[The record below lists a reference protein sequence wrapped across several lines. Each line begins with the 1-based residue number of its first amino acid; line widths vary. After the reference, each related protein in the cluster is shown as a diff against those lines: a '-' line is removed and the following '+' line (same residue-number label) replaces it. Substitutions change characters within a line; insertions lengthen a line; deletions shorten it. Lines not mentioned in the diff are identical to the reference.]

1 MRFSVAVLAVC
12 LLVGCEPPEQEG
24 EVNIGFQ
31 GRWTN
36 PNDLRAP
43 SGAVLTADN
52 VVADRPGIAE
62 PRRGFT
68 TLAASLSGSVNALTY
83 FSGYIVAHHGSA
95 TISRTTDGT
104 AWTAYSGSYSPPD
117 SSTPVTFKEAE
128 GSLFVTTSAGVYELD
143 SPTGTWRKTGAPPG
157 LDGTASLNRTSGTSG
172 FATANGQWAYRDV
185 WVYRNANNRLQFG
198 APSGRQ
204 IVVNPANVTVA
215 IGGLVR
221 AGTTVTAT
229 VTSHPYVT
237 GDVIDLSPGEA
248 NFAIGQKTITGTTS
262 TTFTYT
268 EAGAPVASTVE
279 QAVGFTARL
288 VTRTVRIPS
297 EITSASG
304 WVVQVYRSGK
314 SASATDTPT
323 DNMGLVIEKAPT
335 NLDIAN
341 GYMTVTDYATDDLR
355 GATLYT
361 SEQGLVAAKTQPPV
375 CHDFASY
382 RQSYWCADTNR
393 NHRLLLTL
401 LAVGGTTGVRIG
413 DFLHLRS
420 TLSPTDVSYYS
431 GGALVGA
438 ATETAASGQF
448 AVATSG
454 TAAQNIQDTAL
465 SIVRVINSWGTS
477 NAVFRAFY
485 VSSETGAPGQI
496 LIETISASRGTFTAV
511 LGVTSIV
518 TPPADYYAPDVPYTV
533 AVAASGLVRVGSTVT
548 VTCESNH
555 GLSAGQQFQLEAAIL
570 DANFPEG
577 TKTVVSVTSAT
588 VFTYT
593 EAGAAST
600 VAQDY
605 NVLDHPPS
613 LTSSQNDDWSNS
625 LHYSAPD
632 EPWAFPVAQQ
642 IFVGS
647 RGTTIKRLIPTADRL
662 LVWTDNGLYKV
673 TGTYPYFSVSEVD
686 VNLKL
691 LARGLAGSLGDR
703 GYGYTDQGFV
713 EALDTATVRSIP
725 IEAELRDLQAT
736 AAANI
741 AARSFSVSYE
751 SDRRWLAWMPSN
763 SSDTYATQAQV
774 YNRTASLAGGQ
785 DVWTRW
791 PVNATCGFVHPTE
804 NKLYLGTSSG
814 SVWVERKDRALS
826 DYQDPSGAVISS
838 TVEWLPNVDDTS
850 KFWPEGALDFK
861 SAQFST
867 STLYFQSDLASAYDT
882 GTTITPPLGST
893 TEPAR
898 VPFWVSMEMRRGTR
912 LKVKWNHAT
921 ASESYALQGLELT
934 FKKLAKNGR

>member
-1 MRFSVAVLAVC
+1 MRYIVAVLAVS
-12 LLVGCEPPEQEG
+12 LVVGCEPPAQEA
-24 EVNIGFQ
+24 ELNIGFQ

-43 SGAVLTADN
+43 QGAALTADN
-52 VVADRPGIAE
+52 VVSDRPGIAE

-143 SPTGTWRKTGAPPG
+143 SPTGTWRKTGAPAG
-157 LDGTASLNRTSGTSG
+157 LDGTAALNRTSGTSG
-172 FATANGQWAYRDV
+172 FATANGQWGYRDL
-185 WVYRNANNRLQFG
+185 WVNRNANNRLQFG

-248 NFAIGQKTITGTTS
+248 NFASGQKTITGTTS

-268 EAGAPVASTVE
+268 EAGAAVASTA
-279 QAVGFTARL
+279 QQTTGFTARL

-297 EITSASG
+297 EISSASG

-314 SASATDTPT
+314 SASATDAPT

-335 NLDIAN
+335 NLDITN
-341 GYMTVTDYATDDLR
+341 GYMTLTDYATDDLR

-361 SEQGLVAAKTQPPV
+361 SEQGLIAAKTQPPV

-393 NHRLLLTL
+393 AQRVGLTL
-401 LAVGGTTGVRIG
+401 LSVDSTNGLSANHV
-413 DFLHLRS
+413 LYLRS
-420 TLSPTDVSYYS
+420 VTPGAFGAGMTFGSTESLGGSP
-431 GGALVGA
+431 
-438 ATETAASGQF
+438 GQ
-448 AVATSG
+448 AKIYTTG
-454 TAAQNIQDTAL
+454 TAAQNIADTAQ
-465 SIVRVINSWGTS
+465 SIVRVINGNS
-477 NAVFRAFY
+477 ALRALYRAAY
-485 VSSETGAPGQI
+485 VSNDTDYPGQVLIEAVDPASAPWFLYLYRTSTGAT
-496 LIETISASRGTFTAV
+496 LNEF
-511 LGVTSIV
+511 L
-518 TPPADYYAPDVPYTV
+518 APDPALMTEIPTLTRAANVVT
-533 AVAASGLVRVGSTVT
+533 ATTAIAHGLASGQQVYVENGSTP
-548 VTCESNH
+548 
-555 GLSAGQQFQLEAAIL
+555 A
-570 DANFPEG
+570 DANFPAG
-577 TKTVVSVTSAT
+577 TKTITVTGAT
-588 VFTYT
+588 TFTYAESGANAT
-593 EAGAAST
+593 AGQT
-600 VAQDY
+600 YLVFDRI
-605 NVLDHPPS
+605 PS
-613 LTSSQNDDWSNS
+613 DTSSLNDDWPNS

-736 AAANI
+736 AASNI
-741 AARSFSVSYE
+741 AARSFAVSYE

-791 PVNATCGFVHPTE
+791 PVNATCGFVHPIE

-814 SVWVERKDRALS
+814 AVWVERKDRALS
-826 DYQDPSGAVISS
+826 DYQDPSAAAISS
-838 TVEWLPNVDDTS
+838 TVEWLPNVDDSS
-850 KFWPEGALDFK
+850 KFWYEGALDFK
-861 SAQFST
+861 SARFST
-867 STLYFQSDLASAYDT
+867 STLYFQSDLAPAYDT

-912 LKVKWNHAT
+912 LKVKWSHAT
-921 ASESYALQGLELT
+921 ASESYALQGLNLKFRQT
-934 FKKLAKNGR
+934 AKEGR

>member
-1 MRFSVAVLAVC
+1 MRFPVAVLAVV

-24 EVNIGFQ
+24 ELNIGFQ

-43 SGAVLTADN
+43 AGAALTADN
-52 VVADRPGIAE
+52 VVSDRPGIAE

-68 TLAASLSGSVNALTY
+68 TLAASLSGSVNALAY
-83 FSGYIVAHHGSA
+83 FSGYVVAHHGSA
-95 TISRTTDGT
+95 AISRTTDGT

-117 SSTPVTFKEAE
+117 SSTPVTFREAE

-143 SPTGTWRKTGAPPG
+143 SPTGTWRKTGAPAG
-157 LDGTASLNRTSGTSG
+157 LDGTATLNRTSGTSG
-172 FATANGQWAYRDV
+172 FATAGGQWAYRDV
-185 WVYRNANNRLQFG
+185 WVKRNANNRLQFG

-204 IVVNPANVTVA
+204 VVVNPASVTVA

-248 NFAIGQKTITGTTS
+248 NFASGQKTITGTTS

-268 EAGAPVASTVE
+268 EAGAAVASTA
-279 QAVGFTARL
+279 QQTTGFTARL

-314 SASATDTPT
+314 SASASDTPT
-323 DNMGLVIEKAPT
+323 DNMGLVIERAPT

-341 GYMTVTDYATDDLR
+341 GYMTLTDYATDDLR

-361 SEQGLVAAKTQPPV
+361 TEQGLVAAKTQPPV
-375 CHDFASY
+375 CHDFSSY

-393 NHRLLLTL
+393 NQRLLLTL
-401 LAVGGTTGVRIG
+401 LAVGGSNGVSGNHVLYLRSQTAGTFGAAVLFGSSESIAGGQAQIYTTG
-413 DFLHLRS
+413 
-420 TLSPTDVSYYS
+420 T
-431 GGALVGA
+431 VG
-438 ATETAASGQF
+438 
-448 AVATSG
+448 
-454 TAAQNIQDTAL
+454 QNIQDTAQ
-465 SIVRVINSWGTS
+465 SIVRVINGNSTLR
-477 NAVFRAFY
+477 ATFRAFY
-485 VSSETGAPGQI
+485 ASSSTEAPGAFVV
-496 LIETISASRGTFTAV
+496 ETIDPAAGPWFAYVFRTSGAATLERFFAPDLPNETEITTLQRAANVVTAATVVAHGLTSGQSVYIESGT
-511 LGVTSIV
+511 
-518 TPPADYYAPDVPYTV
+518 TPP
-533 AVAASGLVRVGSTVT
+533 
-548 VTCESNH
+548 
-555 GLSAGQQFQLEAAIL
+555 

-577 TKTVVSVTSAT
+577 AKTITVTGAT
-588 VFTYT
+588 TFTYA
-593 EAGAAST
+593 EAGANAT
-600 VAQDY
+600 AGTTYVVFDRIPADG
-605 NVLDHPPS
+605 LAR
-613 LTSSQNDDWSNS
+613 NDDWSNS
-625 LHYSAPD
+625 LHYSSPD
-632 EPWAFPVAQQ
+632 EPWSFPVAQQ

-725 IEAELRDLQAT
+725 IEAELRDLQAS
-736 AAANI
+736 AASNI

-791 PVNATCGFVHPTE
+791 PVNATCGFIHPTE
-804 NKLYLGTSSG
+804 NKLYLGTSTG
-814 SVWVERKDRALS
+814 AVWVERKSRTAS
-826 DYQDPSGAVISS
+826 DYQDPGGAAISS
-838 TVEWLPNVDDTS
+838 TVEWLPNVDDSS

-867 STLYFQSDLASAYDT
+867 STLYFQSDLASAYDA
-882 GTTITPPLGST
+882 GTTITPPLGATS
-893 TEPAR
+893 EPAR
-898 VPFWVSMEMRRGTR
+898 IPFWVSMEMRRGTR

-921 ASESYALQGLELT
+921 ASESYALQGLSLKFRKT
-934 FKKLAKNGR
+934 AKEGR

>member
-1 MRFSVAVLAVC
+1 MRYIVAVLAVS
-12 LLVGCEPPEQEG
+12 LAVGCEPPEQEG

-43 SGAVLTADN
+43 QGAALTADN
-52 VVADRPGIAE
+52 VVSDRPGIAE

-68 TLAASLSGSVNALTY
+68 TLSASLSGAVNALAY

-117 SSTPVTFKEAE
+117 ASTPVTFKEAE

-143 SPTGTWRKTGAPPG
+143 SPTGTWRKTGAPAG
-157 LDGTASLNRTSGTSG
+157 LDGTAALNRTSGTSG

-185 WVYRNANNRLQFG
+185 WVYRNANNRLQFS

-248 NFAIGQKTITGTTS
+248 NFASGQKTITGTTA

-268 EAGAPVASTVE
+268 EAGAAVASTAE

-304 WVVQVYRSGK
+304 WVVQVCRSGK

-323 DNMGLVIEKAPT
+323 DDMGLVIEKQPT
-335 NLDIAN
+335 NLEIAA
-341 GYMTVTDYATDDLR
+341 GTMTLTDYATDDLR

-361 SEQGLVAAKTQPPV
+361 SEQGLIAAKTQPPV
-375 CHDFASY
+375 CHDLANY
-382 RQSYWCADTNR
+382 RQAYWCCDTNR
-393 NHRLLLTL
+393 NHKLFVQL
-401 LAVGGTTGVRIG
+401 LAVGGTNGVNVNHL
-413 DFLHLRS
+413 LHLRAAV
-420 TLSPTDVSYYS
+420 SPTAASWYQA
-431 GGALVGA
+431 GPIVGKA
-438 ATETAASGQF
+438 VENIASGQF
-448 AVATSG
+448 KIYTTG
-454 TAAQNIQDTAL
+454 TAAQNIADTAQ
-465 SIVRVINSWGTS
+465 SIVRVINGYAS
-477 NAVFRAFY
+477 AAFRAQY
-485 VSSETGAPGQI
+485 VSSSTDFPGQI
-496 LIETISASRGTFTAV
+496 VIEASDPSRGGFTLAV
-511 LGVTSIV
+511 SESTSGVYPGDFFS
-518 TPPADYYAPDVPYTV
+518 PARPTEVNIGTGNL
-533 AVAASGLVRVGSTVT
+533 SRVGSTVT
-548 VTCESNH
+548 ATTASNH
-555 GLSAGQQFQLEAAIL
+555 GLTTGQAITLEADNSVA
-570 DANFPEG
+570 DANFAEG
-577 TKTVVSVTSAT
+577 TKTITVTGAT
-588 VFTYT
+588 TFTYT
-593 EAGAAST
+593 EAGSAVSSVVDYRLLTRDLTT
-600 VAQDY
+600 VS
-605 NVLDHPPS
+605 S
-613 LTSSQNDDWSNS
+613 LNDDWPNS

-647 RGTTIKRLIPTADRL
+647 RGTTIKRLVPTADRL

-725 IEAELRDLQAT
+725 IEAELRDLQAS
-736 AAANI
+736 AASNI

-814 SVWVERKDRALS
+814 AVWVERKDRVLS
-826 DYQDPSGAVISS
+826 DYQDPSGAAISS
-838 TVEWLPNVDDTS
+838 TVEWLPNVDDSS
-850 KFWPEGALDFK
+850 KFWYEGALDFK
-861 SAQFST
+861 SARFST

-912 LKVKWNHAT
+912 LKVKWSHAT
-921 ASESYALQGLELT
+921 ASESYALQGLSL
-934 FKKLAKNGR
+934 KYRSNAKEGR